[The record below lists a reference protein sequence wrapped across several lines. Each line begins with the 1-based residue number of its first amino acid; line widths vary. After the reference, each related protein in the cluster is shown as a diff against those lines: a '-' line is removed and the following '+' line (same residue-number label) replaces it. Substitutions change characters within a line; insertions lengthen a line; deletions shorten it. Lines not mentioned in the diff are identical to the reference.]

1 MIQYFLAARVPTRV
15 FLRSSRTMTTT
26 NISGGT
32 AQTLSL
38 YEEMDPMLNGEEDS
52 ITLTVIGARTGFT

>member
-1 MIQYFLAARVPTRV
+1 MIQYFSAARVSTRL
-15 FLRSSRTMTTT
+15 FLGSSRTMTTI

-38 YEEMDPMLNGEEDS
+38 YEEMDPMLNGEED
-52 ITLTVIGARTGFT
+52 

>member
-1 MIQYFLAARVPTRV
+1 
-15 FLRSSRTMTTT
+15 MTTT